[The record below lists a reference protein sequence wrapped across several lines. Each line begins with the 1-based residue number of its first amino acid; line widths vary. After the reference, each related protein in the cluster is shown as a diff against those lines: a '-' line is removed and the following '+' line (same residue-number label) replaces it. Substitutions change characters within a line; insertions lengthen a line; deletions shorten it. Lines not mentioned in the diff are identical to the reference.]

1 MDRERVA
8 EVAAGPAATQQEYP
22 TQMTHEMRDDAI
34 DCTAAERSPIR
45 LAVLRAA
52 LVEQERP
59 LRLMAQHYALLG
71 GETRLKI
78 LTLLRGVDE
87 LCVCDLASVLEMTP
101 AAVSQHLSRLRAGRL
116 VDSRRD
122 GMTIYYRLSRTAAES
137 IVGPRIE
144 LPGDGEAADEN
155 VG

>member
-1 MDRERVA
+1 
-8 EVAAGPAATQQEYP
+8 
-22 TQMTHEMRDDAI
+22 MTHDMQNDTI
-34 DCTAAERSPIR
+34 DCTAAERNPAR

-52 LVEQERP
+52 LEKQQRP

-78 LTLLRGVDE
+78 LALLRGVDE

-116 VDSRRD
+116 VNSRRD
-122 GMTIYYRLSRTAAES
+122 GMTIYYRLSRAAVES
-137 IVGPRIE
+137 VVSPRLE
-144 LPGDGEAADEN
+144 LPFGREAVDED